1 MERKT
6 LLDALH
12 PQHLEVI
19 NELEITYPY
28 TIARIKM
35 ELENTN
41 YIIDLKFGIIL
52 ELESFLKLNFKNN
65 AEIYNLFNLD

>member
-1 MERKT
+1 MERKN

-12 PQHLEVI
+12 PQHKEIL
-19 NELEITYPY
+19 NGLEIVYPY

-65 AEIYNLFNLD
+65 GEIYNLFNLD